1 MGEPGGANPA
11 MGRRAKN
18 DELSTWF
25 LDNYEETQVG
35 MWFYFVPIKEIE
47 DLYYSQ
53 PIYTS
58 MRKEGQCKFSTK
70 KLQDRPAQGPRG
82 VEGHPRGVAEDW
94 CAF

>member
-1 MGEPGGANPA
+1 MAKEYL
-11 MGRRAKN
+11 AKN

-25 LDNYEETQVG
+25 LDNYEEESKVG
-35 MWFYFVPIKEIE
+35 AGGYVVHFVPIKEIK
-47 DLYYSQ
+47 DLYQSQ